1 MRLIYVLH
9 TVGGIVYLDAARR
22 RFASRAAVIAS
33 DPNHPVAGLD
43 ELEALYV
50 SR

>member
-1 MRLIYVLH
+1 MRLIYQLH
-9 TVGGIVYLDAARR
+9 LTGGIVYLDALRR
-22 RFASRAAVIAS
+22 RFTSRAAVLAA

>member
-9 TVGGIVYLDAARR
+9 TVGGIVYLDALRR
-22 RFASRAAVIAS
+22 RFTSRAAVLAS
-33 DPNHPVAGLD
+33 NPNSPVAGLD

-50 SR
+50 TR